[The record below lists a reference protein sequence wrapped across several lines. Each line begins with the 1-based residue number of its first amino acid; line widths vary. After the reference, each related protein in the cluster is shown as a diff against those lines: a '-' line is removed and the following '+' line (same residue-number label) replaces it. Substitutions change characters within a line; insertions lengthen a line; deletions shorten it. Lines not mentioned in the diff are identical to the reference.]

1 MIPVEAG
8 IVVGKKLGHK
18 VGVEFFLGFGVG
30 FFVGDVVDL
39 VRVFFEVVKFESR
52 TWAEAEIPVVFVSRV
67 FAVLKH
73 PGAGGAGIDIAV
85 GYPGVFSDDLPAGWI
100 VGIERE
106 RDSLRC
112 AVGSEVDDEEVVGG
126 ADGPAGIGKLG
137 GAGAINVCFAS
148 DKSPAAEFVGISRL
162 EGGEEALS
170 VGSCFGWETG
180 CGEESGGEI
189 DERDRAGD
197 YLTGFDVSRPTGGE
211 KNARAEVVEVGFSSG
226 ESGRTVVTGNDHKG
240 VVELA

>member
-8 IVVGKKLGHK
+8 VVVGKKLGYK
-18 VGVEFFLGFGVG
+18 VGVEFFLDLGVG

-39 VRVFFEVVKFESR
+39 VRVFFEVVKLESR
-52 TWAEAEIPVVFVSRV
+52 TWAEAEIPVVFVSGV

-73 PGAGGAGIDIAV
+73 PGAGRAGIDITV
-85 GYPGVFSDDLPAGWI
+85 GYPGVFPDDFPAGWI

-112 AVGSEVDDEEVVGG
+112 AVGSKVDDEKMVGG
-126 ADGPAGIGKLG
+126 ADGPAGIGKLE
-137 GAGAINVCFAS
+137 GAGAIDVCFAS
-148 DKSPAAEFVGISRL
+148 DKSPAAEFFGISRL
-162 EGGEEALS
+162 EGGEETLS

-180 CGEESGGEI
+180 CGEEGGGEI

-197 YLTGFDVSRPTGGE
+197 YLTGFDVAGPTGGE
-211 KNARAEVVEVGFSSG
+211 KNARAEVVEVGFSPG
-226 ESGRTVVTGNDHKG
+226 ESGRTVVTGNDYKG
-240 VVELA
+240 VIEFS